1 MMQPQWIGEPP
12 GGRFLGTGFR
22 QLVSK
27 RSREEEAPPTPSQA
41 SSSSETVTLVPGP
54 APKKAMPRR
63 PQWVAKPK
71 AVPKVSL
78 SPLEALVPPPPP
90 PGNWGRNPEIA
101 NYGVPGHDP
110 RGHTGLTPR
119 LEDKPVGGPAA
130 EAETPEEDE
139 EELADYD
146 ETQPD
151 WDAP

>member
-1 MMQPQWIGEPP
+1 MSQPQWIGEPP

-41 SSSSETVTLVPGP
+41 SSSSETVTLVQGPG
-54 APKKAMPRR
+54 AAAKKAMPRR

-71 AVPKVSL
+71 AVPKVSP
-78 SPLEALVPPPPP
+78 SPLDTGIPPPP
-90 PGNWGRNPEIA
+90 PGNWGKDPGVA
-101 NYGVPGHDP
+101 NWGVPGHDP
-110 RGHTGLTPR
+110 RGSTGLTPR
-119 LEDKPVGGPAA
+119 LEDKPVGAPAV
-130 EAETPEEDE
+130 ETLEEEEED
-139 EELADYD
+139 LADYD

>member
-1 MMQPQWIGEPP
+1 M
-12 GGRFLGTGFR
+12 GTGFR
-22 QLVSK
+22 QQVPK
-27 RSREEEAPPTPSQA
+27 RRREEEAPTPSAA
-41 SSSSETVTLVPGP
+41 SSSSERVTLVPGP

-119 LEDKPVGGPAA
+119 QEDKPVGGAA
-130 EAETPEEDE
+130 EGVPDE
-139 EELADYD
+139 EEEDLAEYD
-146 ETQPD
+146 ETLPD